1 MNNHHFI
8 SSILETKASASL
20 EAQIEQE
27 LKIPDPEKTIAQI
40 LDQNNEE
47 KTDQIEEKKSQDHH
61 I

>member
-8 SSILETKASASL
+8 SSILETKACAAL
-20 EAQIEQE
+20 EAQIAEE

-47 KTDQIEEKKSQDHH
+47 KTDQIQEKDPQN
-61 I
+61 